1 MKSWSAAR
9 RLANKISVR
18 STEPADWL
26 ENTGCGIKWIFYWVG
41 PHMYFSLEVTKGL
54 TKFNNNL
61 SKTCCRCTNIFRA
74 PFRCVWRYV
83 MLTSRMK
90 SLIFR
95 GQMNPYF
102 VVIGLISRQNDS
114 LNMFAHCSDV
124 SWAHNQNSVYPCSTL
139 DLAMIHLFVQT

>member
-1 MKSWSAAR
+1 M
-9 RLANKISVR
+9 
-18 STEPADWL
+18 
-26 ENTGCGIKWIFYWVG
+26 
-41 PHMYFSLEVTKGL
+41 HFSLEVTKGL

-74 PFRCVWRYV
+74 PFHFVWRNV

-90 SLIFR
+90 SVIFR

-124 SWAHNQNSVYPCSTL
+124 SW
-139 DLAMIHLFVQT
+139 